1 MELLKTIFIFRS
13 NHIKYIDVWPIN
25 MFDPKNEDPF
35 NVVSLFMMQLACI
48 INMLPI
54 WKKLQLRVFLCETE
68 ANNESSNFSI
78 NNIPYERPAEHKLMQ
93 LLKQLRI
100 SAVIYEVIF

>member
-1 MELLKTIFIFRS
+1 
-13 NHIKYIDVWPIN
+13 

-68 ANNESSNFSI
+68 MNNESSNFSI
-78 NNIPYERPAEHKLMQ
+78 NNIPYERPAEYKLMQ

-100 SAVIYEVIF
+100 SAVIYQVIYSMIFLF